1 MEHFKK
7 SSTVFNACMGRGF
20 PSRVLCIIQVM
31 SRVKMRCIR
40 RYFSLEKE
48 TYQRNLFN
56 KAKLNSLSQR
66 FANHR
71 TQNSVKQSAFMCD
84 DVGLRGL
91 RPHLE
96 QEKIGQAYT
105 FLGLVLAETNPA
117 GILENCFY
125 LLRISKCTANA
136 KILFPVYFLDT
147 SLTLTL
153 FVLWVSQAGLCC
165 FTD

>member
-1 MEHFKK
+1 MPAWVVGFLLEFCVSSKLCRELKCAVYVVISLWRKK
-7 SSTVFNACMGRGF
+7 LIKEICST
-20 PSRVLCIIQVM
+20 
-31 SRVKMRCIR
+31 
-40 RYFSLEKE
+40 
-48 TYQRNLFN
+48 
-56 KAKLNSLSQR
+56 KLNSLSQR
-66 FANHR
+66 FVNHR

-96 QEKIGQAYT
+96 QEKIRQAYT

-117 GILENCFY
+117 GILENRFY
-125 LLRISKCTANA
+125 LLRTSKCTANA